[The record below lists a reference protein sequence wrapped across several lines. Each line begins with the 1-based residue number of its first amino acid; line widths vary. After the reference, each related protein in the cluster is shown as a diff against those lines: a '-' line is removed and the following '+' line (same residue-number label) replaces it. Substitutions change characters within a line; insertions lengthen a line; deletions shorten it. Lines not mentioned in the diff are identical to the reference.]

1 MSKWLIEHC
10 WFICL
15 AVHVFPVETITKVN
29 GTDIPHP
36 IQSPSLHDLQIYGI
50 VVTIIL
56 CFIVFGGVKMI
67 NRVAPAFLIPVL
79 FSLLCI
85 FIGIFLTKKDYP
97 AGECLVLY
105 RSFFFFFFFFQN
117 MVSLPAML
125 SYYLLSPL
133 GVMLWALKSERSL
146 ALEWCILVHVPK
158 SMTLLFGLNTFL
170 VFF

>member
-1 MSKWLIEHC
+1 
-10 WFICL
+10 
-15 AVHVFPVETITKVN
+15 
-29 GTDIPHP
+29 
-36 IQSPSLHDLQIYGI
+36 
-50 VVTIIL
+50 
-56 CFIVFGGVKMI
+56 
-67 NRVAPAFLIPVL
+67 
-79 FSLLCI
+79 
-85 FIGIFLTKKDYP
+85 
-97 AGECLVLY
+97 
-105 RSFFFFFFFFQN
+105 